1 MKDLLITF
9 IQSTFKFILNPRIW
23 LDLNAN
29 RHAQTIPPAAAP
41 AAISNTLDHRDIL
54 LTKALDLASSLSENI
69 SFISRNSLASGV
81 EELLPI
87 KDVSE
92 ASAAGPSDK
101 IPNIDNNAEHELSL
115 TPHNVSDVENMDHTH
130 TEKHVIQADIESKD
144 VETANLV
151 IIESSD
157 SDLLRL

>member
-23 LDLNAN
+23 LDLNAH
-29 RHAQTIPPAAAP
+29 RHAQTIPPAAP
-41 AAISNTLDHRDIL
+41 AAISNTIDHRDVL
-54 LTKALDLASSLSENI
+54 LTKALDLANSLSENI

-92 ASAAGPSDK
+92 ASAAGPSEK
-101 IPNIDNNAEHELSL
+101 IPSIDNNAEHELSL
-115 TPHNVSDVENMDHTH
+115 TPHNDSDVENMDHTH

-151 IIESSD
+151 IIKSSD
-157 SDLLRL
+157 SDLLKL